1 MIGTCKNARTYKKSY
16 CKGCGREIKWVKGRD
31 WDAKAIPVEPHG
43 CYYLP
48 TEDGA
53 PFIMSDGRINH
64 GVIAPDGIL
73 GYRRHECERFAR
85 KILTER
91 ELVQRSWA

>member
-1 MIGTCKNARTYKKSY
+1 MVRTWKNGNPRKKSY
-16 CKGCGREIKWVKGRD
+16 CSCCGKEIKWVKSRD
-31 WDAKAIPVEPHG
+31 RDAKAIPVEPHG

-48 TEDGA
+48 KEDGA

-73 GYRRHECERFAR
+73 GYCRHDCERFAR
-85 KILTER
+85 KVLTER